1 MADVSDLLVE
11 EGGVVQGG
19 EVPRPGFEIYIE
31 VLDGK
36 VESVEAP
43 VAVAQVDVEFFE
55 RRFQFDED
63 EATRLREQLDA
74 AEKELARRVAEAK
87 ARAGEKDAADAADK
101 KVADLVASKGYLSK
115 LRARR
120 VVVAQQIAEMRR
132 KAEMQKSTFLSA
144 RARGSIAS
152 DESTRTMGKVR
163 SLERSLG
170 VLDASIAAEER
181 KK

>member
-1 MADVSDLLVE
+1 MSDGTRYE
-11 EGGVVQGG
+11 
-19 EVPRPGFEIYIE
+19 
-31 VLDGK
+31 K
-36 VESVEAP
+36 VTIGRIDAVGMSVRLP
-43 VAVAQVDVEFFE
+43 SGPKTIPFQKLPQDLQ